1 MSRAALVERVTDRAT
16 SGLAV
21 GGLSLPA
28 WWPSLGEASSV
39 AVELVPIL
47 SALWLVVQIVG
58 YVRRVRRGAAE

>member
-16 SGLAV
+16 TGLAV
-21 GGLSLPA
+21 GGVSLPA
-28 WWPSLGEASSV
+28 WWPSLDQVSSV

-58 YVRRVRRGAAE
+58 YVRRLRRGQPE